1 MYSRNLFQTR
11 HHQQQP
17 VRIERVEKK
26 VITFHACI
34 ITGKY
39 KLNQCQAFLTF
50 LINITSLV
58 NQNTYA
64 IKTSLVSISWQK
76 PMHTHDTIKCH
87 HLLTI
92 NLHTIQLFY

>member
-1 MYSRNLFQTR
+1 MKLTCEMIRK
-11 HHQQQP
+11 QQP
-17 VRIERVEKK
+17 VRIECVEKK

-58 NQNTYA
+58 NQNT
-64 IKTSLVSISWQK
+64 
-76 PMHTHDTIKCH
+76 
-87 HLLTI
+87 
-92 NLHTIQLFY
+92 